1 MCGISGYYDSVNSI
15 ASLNESL
22 NILQHRGPDD
32 SGIYI
37 DNSSNIGMGHRRLSI
52 IDTST
57 FGHQPMLDSKEKIV
71 SKQEAILWLRN
82 WLSKTE
88 TQTIY
93 QNIEDPDQEFFEELL
108 ESTYEL
114 EIKLGYVIKWFAV
127 RIEPD

>member
-1 MCGISGYYDSVNSI
+1 MSNPIII
-15 ASLNESL
+15 ASDHYVLLE
-22 NILQHRGPDD
+22 
-32 SGIYI
+32 
-37 DNSSNIGMGHRRLSI
+37 
-52 IDTST
+52 T
-57 FGHQPMLDSKEKIV
+57 DSKEKIV
-71 SKQEAILWLRN
+71 SKQEAILWLKN

-88 TQTIY
+88 IQTIY

>member
-1 MCGISGYYDSVNSI
+1 MSNPLIRASDHYVLLEPDS
-15 ASLNESL
+15 E
-22 NILQHRGPDD
+22 
-32 SGIYI
+32 
-37 DNSSNIGMGHRRLSI
+37 
-52 IDTST
+52 
-57 FGHQPMLDSKEKIV
+57 EKIV
-71 SKQEAILWLRN
+71 SKQEAILWLKN

-88 TQTIY
+88 TKTIY

>member
-1 MCGISGYYDSVNSI
+1 MSNPLIRASDYYV
-15 ASLNESL
+15 LFE
-22 NILQHRGPDD
+22 P
-32 SGIYI
+32 
-37 DNSSNIGMGHRRLSI
+37 
-52 IDTST
+52 
-57 FGHQPMLDSKEKIV
+57 DSKEKIV
-71 SKQEAILWLRN
+71 SKQEAILWLKN

-93 QNIEDPDQEFFEELL
+93 QNIEDPDQVFFEELL

>member
-1 MCGISGYYDSVNSI
+1 MSNPLIRASDHYVLLEPDS
-15 ASLNESL
+15 E
-22 NILQHRGPDD
+22 
-32 SGIYI
+32 
-37 DNSSNIGMGHRRLSI
+37 
-52 IDTST
+52 
-57 FGHQPMLDSKEKIV
+57 EKIV
-71 SKQEAILWLRN
+71 SKQEAILWLKN

-88 TQTIY
+88 TKIIY

>member
-1 MCGISGYYDSVNSI
+1 MCIRDSHYV
-15 ASLNESL
+15 LLE
-22 NILQHRGPDD
+22 P
-32 SGIYI
+32 Y
-37 DNSSNIGMGHRRLSI
+37 
-52 IDTST
+52 
-57 FGHQPMLDSKEKIV
+57 SKEKIV
-71 SKQEAILWLRN
+71 SKQEAILWLKN

-93 QNIEDPDQEFFEELL
+93 QNIDDPDEEFFEEFL

>member
-1 MCGISGYYDSVNSI
+1 MSNPLIRASDNYVLLEPDS
-15 ASLNESL
+15 
-22 NILQHRGPDD
+22 
-32 SGIYI
+32 
-37 DNSSNIGMGHRRLSI
+37 
-52 IDTST
+52 T
-57 FGHQPMLDSKEKIV
+57 EKIV
-71 SKQEAILWLRN
+71 SKQEAILWLKN

-93 QNIEDPDQEFFEELL
+93 QNIDDPDQKFLEKLL

>member
-1 MCGISGYYDSVNSI
+1 MSNPLIRASDNYVLLEPDS
-15 ASLNESL
+15 
-22 NILQHRGPDD
+22 
-32 SGIYI
+32 
-37 DNSSNIGMGHRRLSI
+37 
-52 IDTST
+52 T
-57 FGHQPMLDSKEKIV
+57 EKIV
-71 SKQEAILWLRN
+71 SKQEAILWLKN

-93 QNIEDPDQEFFEELL
+93 QNIDNPDQKFFEELL